1 MKRNILHTAVLFSAL
16 AFASCSTPN
25 KLASTPDKDDDVYF
39 TKAEAAEAPVYRQP
53 VYADRYTNVDQAN
66 GDDDDYYYYDS
77 YASRINR
84 FGYSSPFDYYDDYY
98 YGYNN
103 PYAYN
108 SFGYGG
114 LAYGGYGG
122 LGYGY
127 GGFGYG
133 GLGIGLGWGGYGGGF
148 GYGLGY
154 GYGGLYSPYSYWG
167 TGLGYGGPYWGVYS
181 AYGNVAKARPY
192 RGSGY
197 PTNYGTGAGRNSSV
211 RSMGYNGAYGNAMGS
226 PVRRP
231 SIAGAYGNSSYNGGN
246 SSYNGGRPSRGSAS
260 PQPVYRPQRTEVNR
274 PEFQPAT
281 MDRGSSAGSMGSSGG
296 GGGGGSRGGGRPS
309 RP

>member
-1 MKRNILHTAVLFSAL
+1 MKRNILQSAVLFSAL
-16 AFASCSTPN
+16 ALASCSTPN

-53 VYADRYTNVDQAN
+53 IYADRYTNVEQGN
-66 GDDDDYYYYDS
+66 GGSDDDDYYYYDS

-103 PYAYN
+103 NPYAYN
-108 SFGYGG
+108 NFGYGG
-114 LAYGGYGG
+114 WGGYGG
-122 LGYGY
+122 LGY
-127 GGFGYG
+127 GYG
-133 GLGIGLGWGGYGGGF
+133 GLGIGLGWGGYGGWGL

-154 GYGGLYSPYSYWG
+154 SPFGYGYGGFSPYSYWG
-167 TGLGYGGPYWGVYS
+167 TGFGYGGPYWGVYS
-181 AYGNVAKARPY
+181 AYGSVAKARPY

-197 PTNYGTGAGRNSSV
+197 PTNYGTGTGRNSSV
-211 RSMGYNGAYGNAMGS
+211 RSVGYNGAYGNAMSS

-231 SIAGAYGNSSYNGGN
+231 ASIDYGN
-246 SSYNGGRPSRGSAS
+246 SSYNGGRPSRGVAS
-260 PQPVYRPQRTEVNR
+260 PQPVYRPQRTEINR
-274 PEFQPAT
+274 PAYQPAT
-281 MDRGSSAGSMGSSGG
+281 MDRGSSSAGSMGSSGG

>member
-1 MKRNILHTAVLFSAL
+1 MKRNILKSAVLFSAL

-25 KLASTPDKDDDVYF
+25 KLASTPAKDDDVYF

-53 VYADRYTNVDQAN
+53 IYADRYTNVDQAN

-103 PYAYN
+103 PYAFN
-108 SFGYGG
+108 NF
-114 LAYGGYGG
+114 
-122 LGYGY
+122 GY

-133 GLGIGLGWGGYGGGF
+133 GWGGYGGFGLGVGLGWGGYGGF

-154 GYGGLYSPYSYWG
+154 GGWGGYGGFGYGGLYSPYSYWG
-167 TGLGYGGPYWGVYS
+167 TGFGYGGPYWGVYS
-181 AYGNVAKARPY
+181 AYGSVAKARPY

-197 PTNYGTGAGRNSSV
+197 PTNYGIGGRTSSARPV
-211 RSMGYNGAYGNAMGS
+211 GYNGAYGNAMSS

-231 SIAGAYGNSSYNGGN
+231 ASIDYGNA
-246 SSYNGGRPSRGSAS
+246 YNGGRPSRGAAS

-274 PEFQPAT
+274 PTYQPAT
-281 MDRGSSAGSMGSSGG
+281 MDRGSSMGG
-296 GGGGGSRGGGRPS
+296 GGGGGMSRGGGRPS

>member
-1 MKRNILHTAVLFSAL
+1 MKRNIIQSAVLFSAL

-25 KLASTPDKDDDVYF
+25 KLASNPGKDDDVYF

-53 VYADRYTNVDQAN
+53 VYADRYTNVEQGT

-77 YASRINR
+77 YSSRINR

-108 SFGYGG
+108 NFGYGG
-114 LAYGGYGG
+114 WGGYGG
-122 LGYGY
+122 LGWGGGY
-127 GGFGYG
+127 GGW
-133 GLGIGLGWGGYGGGF
+133 GLGVGLGWGGYGYGGW
-148 GYGLGY
+148 GYGLGWGGLGY

-167 TGLGYGGPYWGVYS
+167 TGFGYGGPYWGVYS

-197 PTNYGTGAGRNSSV
+197 PTNYGTGGNMGRTSSA
-211 RSMGYNGAYGNAMGS
+211 RPMGYNGAYGNAMNS

-231 SIAGAYGNSSYNGGN
+231 PITDAYGN
-246 SSYNGGRPSRGSAS
+246 SSYNGGRPSRGAAS
-260 PQPVYRPQRTEVNR
+260 PQPVYRPQRTEINR
-274 PEFQPAT
+274 PQYQPAT
-281 MDRGSSAGSMGSSGG
+281 MDRGSSSAGSFGGSGG